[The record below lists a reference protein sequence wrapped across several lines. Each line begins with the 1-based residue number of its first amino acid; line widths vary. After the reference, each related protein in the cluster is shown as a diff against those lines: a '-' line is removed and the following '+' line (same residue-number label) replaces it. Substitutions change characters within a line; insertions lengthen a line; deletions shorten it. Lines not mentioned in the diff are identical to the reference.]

1 MAHFSRGEVER
12 IAGLA
17 RLSLSESEAERLAA
31 ELDTILGYVESLAR
45 LDTEGVEP
53 TSHVLPLATPLREDE
68 PAAPLD
74 PEVALANAPERAG
87 TAFAVPRVIEGED
100 EG

>member
-1 MAHFSRGEVER
+1 MAHFSRDEVER

-17 RLSLSESEAERLAA
+17 RLSLSESEAERLAV

-53 TSHVLPLATPLREDE
+53 TSHVLPLATPLREDV
-68 PAAPLD
+68 PVAPLD